1 MFYPFEK
8 FKIYNVYF
16 QLVSLKIDLPRYLKI
31 YFIEK
36 IQNVVLIRNIKNVL
50 IYIAYMQGE
59 LNISSTY
66 RFMLSVSY
74 IEELDNSSLC
84 GTRV

>member
-1 MFYPFEK
+1 MHYVLK
-8 FKIYNVYF
+8 LVKYIKICF
-16 QLVSLKIDLPRYLKI
+16 LLR
-31 YFIEK
+31 K
-36 IQNVVLIRNIKNVL
+36 IQNFVLKRKIEKKNVL
-50 IYIAYMQGE
+50 ICLAYMQGE

>member
-1 MFYPFEK
+1 MIENSHFNCLCGLK
-8 FKIYNVYF
+8 RKILSFDIKMSCVLNW
-16 QLVSLKIDLPRYLKI
+16 YLKI
-31 YFIEK
+31 IVLK
-36 IQNVVLIRNIKNVL
+36 KNIKVLIWID
-50 IYIAYMQGE
+50 YMQGE

-74 IEELDNSSLC
+74 IEELNISSLC

>member
-1 MFYPFEK
+1 MF
-8 FKIYNVYF
+8 IYNWY
-16 QLVSLKIDLPRYLKI
+16 LKIGILKFDLLRYLKI

-36 IQNVVLIRNIKNVL
+36 NSKFCFNEKIKNVL
-50 IYIAYMQGE
+50 MCIAYMQEE

>member
-1 MFYPFEK
+1 MIDKKGEK
-8 FKIYNVYF
+8 YF
-16 QLVSLKIDLPRYLKI
+16 SLYACFPC
-31 YFIEK
+31 FIHKGGEEFLFMH
-36 IQNVVLIRNIKNVL
+36 IVLFC
-50 IYIAYMQGE
+50 IAYMQGE